1 MHAVVVHVKQTFFQ
15 ANNLVLHTAV
25 EYFRRNCKAQ
35 EQGDGQQSRSKGL
48 PHIITS
54 NVEHVSVNLVAEHL
68 KKDGQAGRRPSCKVS
83 FKSNLKKKKILLLTN
98 LKMFLDLSLT
108 DVTFV
113 PVSKVT
119 ARVEVEDIIAA
130 VRPNTC
136 LISIMMANNETG
148 IIMVRKRQ
156 TFGYLTASSVLTC
169 MCISLQH

>member
-1 MHAVVVHVKQTFFQ
+1 MHAAVVHVKQTFFQ

-35 EQGDGQQSRSKGL
+35 EQGEGQQSRSKGL

-54 NVEHVSVNLVAEHL
+54 NVEHVSVKLVAEHL
-68 KKDGQAGRRPSCKVS
+68 QKDGQAGRRPSCKVS
-83 FKSNLKKKKILLLTN
+83 FKSNLKLNQKKKILLPTN

-119 ARVEVEDIIAA
+119 ARVEVEDVIAA

-148 IIMVRKRQ
+148 VIMVRRR
-156 TFGYLTASSVLTC
+156 
-169 MCISLQH
+169 

>member
-1 MHAVVVHVKQTFFQ
+1 M
-15 ANNLVLHTAV
+15 
-25 EYFRRNCKAQ
+25 
-35 EQGDGQQSRSKGL
+35 
-48 PHIITS
+48 
-54 NVEHVSVNLVAEHL
+54 
-68 KKDGQAGRRPSCKVS
+68 
-83 FKSNLKKKKILLLTN
+83 KKKILLLTN
-98 LKMFLDLSLT
+98 LQMFLDLSLT

-156 TFGYLTASSVLTC
+156 TFGYLTASSALTC

>member
-1 MHAVVVHVKQTFFQ
+1 M
-15 ANNLVLHTAV
+15 
-25 EYFRRNCKAQ
+25 
-35 EQGDGQQSRSKGL
+35 
-48 PHIITS
+48 
-54 NVEHVSVNLVAEHL
+54 
-68 KKDGQAGRRPSCKVS
+68 
-83 FKSNLKKKKILLLTN
+83 KKKILLLTN
-98 LKMFLDLSLT
+98 LQMFLDLSLT

-156 TFGYLTASSVLTC
+156 TFGYLTASSALTC
-169 MCISLQH
+169 MCISLQQ